1 MQGEEKKRYK
11 LDDILVV
18 FLIVLCTVSFHV
30 SSQEIYK
37 SDLHEFEVERVVDG
51 LSHPWGIAFL
61 PEGGFLV
68 TERFGNLR
76 TVSKKETL
84 SPPIEGLPK
93 VAATGQGGL
102 MDIVLH
108 PQFSKNSTIF
118 MSFVG
123 ESKGLLGTE
132 VVRGVLSDGK
142 LTNAKIIFKA
152 VPKSRGGR
160 HFGSRLFFLKDGSL
174 LVSLGDRGHR
184 PNGQSLATHPGSI
197 VRIDVDGGYPD
208 DNPFVRD
215 QSALPEIYTFGNRNV
230 QGLFWDEQ
238 TDNIWATEHGP
249 QGGCELNLIKPGL
262 NYGWAEVTHGR
273 NYIVGS
279 RIGEGTSRMDVAPP
293 AFYWSPSNAPSGL
306 TLYRGDAFPEWNGNL
321 LLGSLKFRGLS
332 RLTLKGN
339 EVDSEERL
347 LEGKIGRVRTV
358 VTGPDG
364 HIYILTDE
372 NDGQVLRLQPP
383 S

>member
-1 MQGEEKKRYK
+1 MQGEEKKRSR
-11 LDDILVV
+11 LDHILAI
-18 FLIVLCTVSFHV
+18 FFFVLCTFSFFV
-30 SSQEIYK
+30 YSQEIYQ
-37 SDLHEFEVERVVDG
+37 SDLHEFEVVEIVDG

-68 TERFGNLR
+68 TERVGNLR
-76 TVSKKETL
+76 IVSKKGTL
-84 SPPIEGLPK
+84 SPPVKGLPK
-93 VAATGQGGL
+93 VAAAGQGGL

-123 ESKGLLGTE
+123 EFKGILGTE
-132 VVRGVLSDGK
+132 VVRGVLSNGK
-142 LTNAKIIFKA
+142 LTNAEIIFKA
-152 VPKSRGGR
+152 LPKSRGGR

-197 VRIDVDGGYPD
+197 VRIHVDGGYPL
-208 DNPFVRD
+208 DNPFVGN
-215 QSALPEIYTFGNRNV
+215 QLVLPEIYTFGNRNV

-273 NYIVGS
+273 NYILGT
-279 RIGEGTSRMDVAPP
+279 RIGEGTSRMDVEPP
-293 AFYWSPSNAPSGL
+293 VFYWSPSNAPSGL
-306 TLYRGDAFPEWNGNL
+306 TLYRGHAFPEWNGDL
-321 LLGSLKFRGLS
+321 FVGSLRFRGLS
-332 RLTLKGN
+332 RLTLEGN
-339 EVDSEERL
+339 AVGSEERL
-347 LEGKIGRVRTV
+347 LEGEIGRVRTV
-358 VTGPDG
+358 LTGTDG
-364 HIYILTDE
+364 FIYILTDE
-372 NDGQVLRLQPP
+372 AHGQVLRLKPQL
-383 S
+383 